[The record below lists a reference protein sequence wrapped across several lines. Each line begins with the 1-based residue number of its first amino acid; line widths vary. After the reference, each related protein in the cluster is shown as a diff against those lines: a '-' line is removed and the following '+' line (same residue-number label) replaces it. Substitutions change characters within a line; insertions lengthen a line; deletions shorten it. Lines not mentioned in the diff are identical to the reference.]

1 MTKEAMRESIVRAI
15 SDSKFQIDFID
26 NDVDG
31 SLVIKVSRPTKM
43 NYHHTIAG
51 RIRVEEDIGK
61 FREAIAV

>member
-1 MTKEAMRESIVRAI
+1 MTKETVRDNIVRAI

-43 NYHHTIAG
+43 NTIE
-51 RIRVEEDIGK
+51 I
-61 FREAIAV
+61 AIMRQLLCRFIS